1 GDLPGAAWLR
11 PQVQQSI
18 RGQSG
23 KNLSCVAPLFYE
35 AMMIRAL
42 ILPEG
47 RRPESLDRCVFYRV
61 SACGFHLSTVL
72 ASVHAVKSL
81 PLRWREVWRRH
92 ETKAD
97 FLRGYTSVLY

>member
-1 GDLPGAAWLR
+1 
-11 PQVQQSI
+11 
-18 RGQSG
+18 
-23 KNLSCVAPLFYE
+23 
-35 AMMIRAL
+35 MMIRAL

-81 PLRWREVWRRH
+81 PLRWREVWRQAWNQGGFFTRLH
-92 ETKAD
+92 IR
-97 FLRGYTSVLY
+97 FVL